1 VPNQNL
7 EYAKQ
12 PCFSLSGQVPKIVKD
27 EESIIMPSARN
38 NNSDEEE
45 YQDNIHR
52 TIEQRSLS
60 PTLKQ
65 DSSKP

>member
-1 VPNQNL
+1 
-7 EYAKQ
+7 
-12 PCFSLSGQVPKIVKD
+12 
-27 EESIIMPSARN
+27 MPSALN

-52 TIEQRSLS
+52 TIQQRSLS